1 MKTIEYNLSSNPG
14 KKIKLP
20 EGTLAHVR
28 HFFSLAE
35 SAKNKKS
42 VLMKMLDEDR
52 VFKDMYKFLKEDISD
67 TNYRYSKYRLSK
79 DKDLIYILIGRFEL
93 TKNYE
98 QLDSIE
104 KEINTYL
111 NLLQDDDKSKSK
123 DDLGRVWKYL

>member
-67 TNYRYSKYRLSK
+67 TNYRYNKNKHTK
-79 DKDLIYILIGRFEL
+79 DKDLIYKIIGKFEF
-93 TKNYE
+93 TKGYE
-98 QLDSIE
+98 
-104 KEINTYL
+104 
-111 NLLQDDDKSKSK
+111 
-123 DDLGRVWKYL
+123 